1 MDIHSYQRS
10 FKLKNGIAITLRA
23 IRPDD
28 RERLRTAFGHL
39 DPATIYKRFF
49 GAKRELSEAE
59 LTAATSVDFHEV
71 VALVAVLDR
80 DPETIIGGGR
90 YVRSPEPNSPDAE
103 VAFMVEEDYQGLGLA
118 SLVLREL
125 IAIAKGAG
133 VARFIA
139 EVLPANTAMLQVF
152 RRSGHAMSSRTQDG
166 VVHVALEV

>member
-59 LTAATSVDFHEV
+59 LTAATAVDFHVV
-71 VALVAVLDR
+71 VALVAVLDSN
-80 DPETIIGGGR
+80 PETIIGGGR
-90 YVRSPEPNSPDAE
+90 YVRSPGPNSPNAE
-103 VAFMVEEDYQGLGLA
+103 VAFTVEEDYQGLGLA
-118 SLVLREL
+118 SLILREL
-125 IAIAKGAG
+125 SAIAKAAG
-133 VARFIA
+133 VSRFSA
-139 EVLPANTAMLQVF
+139 EVLPANTAMLRVF
-152 RRSGHAMSSRTQDG
+152 RNSGLALSSRTEDG
-166 VVHVALEV
+166 VVDVTLEL